1 MVFAEKKRGENTTY
15 ALPQRLTAMRVIANK
30 NTMVFSK
37 KFSFARRSFG
47 EVKRVNSIGLSDQN
61 M

>member
-15 ALPQRLTAMRVIANK
+15 AYSERLTAMRVIANK

-37 KFSFARRSFG
+37 KFSFARR
-47 EVKRVNSIGLSDQN
+47 LSAR
-61 M
+61 